1 MYYYIYIQYRSVP
14 DLKSSDTDCL
24 RWAGCEGALKA
35 GGGCDGS
42 TDKDAELR
50 PSTEVTSGE
59 QLPATAATDGPSGR
73 PKLHKHFSQFSHP
86 TITTKHDQLW

>member
-1 MYYYIYIQYRSVP
+1 MP
-14 DLKSSDTDCL
+14 DLKRSDTDCL

-59 QLPATAATDGPSGR
+59 QLPATAATDGPSAA
-73 PKLHKHFSQFSHP
+73 PNYINTSVSLAIQQNFKKK
-86 TITTKHDQLW
+86 KHDQLW